1 MIRFF
6 LFFLCILF
14 CLPLS
19 TAQIRVS
26 GQSLPILGDT
36 IYLGLDNLPEGMN
49 LGTTG
54 GPQKWDFTTLQ
65 APFSKPQT
73 FRLAKVGRVARIFED
88 AMLVADLPSGNGE
101 AYYRR
106 TKTSLNLIGTYGEDF
121 LGIGLPLVLKYR
133 PALPIRRAPLQY
145 QQSNLNQTEASVSF
159 AADDIGPS
167 YLDDLPISPDS
178 FRVRLSLNRQELT
191 DAYGTVQLPS
201 GTFPVL
207 RLRRIDTYNIRLD
220 AKLPFVD
227 WKDVTDLLPENK
239 YLGERVDLSYLFLG
253 ENQKTPIAIVE
264 ADAQTEAMKRVY
276 FLQPKE
282 NVANSSQFFTAPG
295 LYAYPNPAILEVRFD
310 FKNLNPDFYEIRMFN
325 ILGVEVWSESYWVPG
340 NRTVKVD
347 LNSFSKGTY
356 LYSIVNSEG
365 KTLSTK
371 RLVIV
376 RP

>member
-6 LFFLCILF
+6 LFLLCVSLF
-14 CLPLS
+14 IPLS
-19 TAQIRVS
+19 TAQIRIS
-26 GQSLPILGDT
+26 GQTLPILGDT
-36 IYLGLDNLPEGMN
+36 LYLGLDNLPEGMT

-54 GPQKWDFTTLQ
+54 GPQTWDFTTLQ
-65 APFSKPQT
+65 APFSKPQV
-73 FRLAKVGRVARIFED
+73 FRLAQVGRMARIFED
-88 AMLVADLPSGNGE
+88 AMLVTDLPVGNGE

-106 TKTSLNLIGTYGEDF
+106 TKTSLNVVGTYGEDF
-121 LGIGLPLVLKYR
+121 LGIDLPLVLKYR

-145 QQSNLNQTEASVSF
+145 QRPNLDQTEASVTF
-159 AADDIGPS
+159 AADDVGPS
-167 YLDDLPISPDS
+167 YLDELPISSDS
-178 FRVRLSLNRQELT
+178 FRVRLSLNRQELV

-201 GTFPVL
+201 GKFPVL
-207 RLRRIDTYNIRLD
+207 RLRRVDNYNIRLD

-227 WKDVTDLLPENK
+227 WKDVTDLLPENE
-239 YLGERVDLSYLFLG
+239 YLGERVDLSYHFLS
-253 ENQKTPIAIVE
+253 EDQKTPIAIVE
-264 ADAQTEAMKRVY
+264 ADAQTEAIQRVF

-282 NVANSSQFFTAPG
+282 KAANSSQFFTSPG

-325 ILGVEVWSESYWVPG
+325 ILGVEVWSESFWEPG

-347 LNSFSKGTY
+347 LNPFSKGTY
-356 LYSIVNSEG
+356 LYSIVDSEG